1 MTAALL
7 LSSSFFAVI
16 LIFCVVMIFEM
27 KGHVKRMDEMYN
39 KNFDEVKD
47 ELAEIKSLFK
57 KEVSDVFKNIKR
69 II

>member
-1 MTAALL
+1 M
-7 LSSSFFAVI
+7 V
-16 LIFCVVMIFEM
+16 FEI
-27 KGHVKRMDEMYN
+27 KSYVKRMDEMYK
-39 KNFDEVKD
+39 KNFEEVKD

>member
-1 MTAALL
+1 MTLL
-7 LSSSFFAVI
+7 ILSSVFFTI
-16 LIFCVVMIFEM
+16 LLIGGIVMIFEM
-27 KGHVKRMDEMYN
+27 KGQVQRMNFMYK
-39 KNFDEVKD
+39 KNFEEVKD